1 MSIKVRP
8 LLVGRAR
15 EVWLLLTD
23 SLVVQVID
31 LLTNGEEVLRLLRN
45 HVLTFA
51 IGRIKHRRK
60 PLGHWYSLRPRLL
73 GSQISILVTFGVSTG
88 G

>member
-8 LLVGRAR
+8 LLVSRAR
-15 EVWLLLTD
+15 EIWLLLTD

-31 LLTNGEEVLRLLRN
+31 LLTNGEEVLCLLRN
-45 HVLTFA
+45 HILTFA
-51 IGRIKHRRK
+51 IGGIEHRGK

-73 GSQISILVTFGVSTG
+73 GSQIPILVTFGVSTG